1 MLSLDRRM
9 SFEVESNQVAIALA
23 DLLARQMDDVF
34 LYLVEDAG
42 TDPRD
47 PIHRTA
53 EAANRIVVLCRR
65 LADEIRR
72 YQHCDRVRRAVDDE
86 NIPF

>member
-23 DLLARQMDDVF
+23 DLLARQMDDT
-34 LYLVEDAG
+34 YRWLVHDAG
-42 TDPRD
+42 TDPYD
-47 PIHRTA
+47 PTHRTA
-53 EAANRIVVLCRR
+53 EAAKSIAVLCRQ
-65 LADEIRR
+65 LTNEIRR